1 MSFPKQIQNRIQL
14 LKEYIEREW
23 INQGKIMLDSINENN
38 PAMDEIDKMYIFSN
52 WITENFNEK
61 KENDYKL
68 QKYREHLAAFRIQQY
83 YFRSKLNPEYKYC
96 RTQVNKFY
104 DEVVNT
110 DI

>member
-1 MSFPKQIQNRIQL
+1 M
-14 LKEYIEREW
+14 
-23 INQGKIMLDSINENN
+23 
-38 PAMDEIDKMYIFSN
+38 
-52 WITENFNEK
+52 
-61 KENDYKL
+61 
-68 QKYREHLAAFRIQQY
+68 AFRIQQY